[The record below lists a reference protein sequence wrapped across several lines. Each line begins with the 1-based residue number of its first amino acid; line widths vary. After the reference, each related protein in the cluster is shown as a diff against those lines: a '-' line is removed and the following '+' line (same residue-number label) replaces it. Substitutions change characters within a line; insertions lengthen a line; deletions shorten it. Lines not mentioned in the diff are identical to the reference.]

1 MEIEN
6 QNINVQS
13 TAQTVSHKKKWKK
26 FIIRMLAL
34 GLFFCIS
41 IYGYN
46 FFSLQYSMNKVLLF
60 DNKNKGIDVSVG
72 YKNYINLSVIVF
84 DLRKCSYKTKAD
96 VLRVLLQF
104 AEKKKESNY
113 DYVILSCQG
122 IRKFKITGEFF
133 KKLGEEYREE
143 NLLAL
148 IKTFPDNVLNLD
160 NSPVFPKRKTVNH
173 NSDENT
179 IIECYDFM
187 CKWFKN
193 EKYPLRVYNE

>member
-6 QNINVQS
+6 QNTKDQL
-13 TAQTVSHKKKWKK
+13 TAQTVSQKKKWKK
-26 FIIRMLAL
+26 YIIRTLAL

-46 FFSLQYSMNKVLLF
+46 FFSLQYEMNKLLIF
-60 DNKNKGIDVSVG
+60 DQKNKGIDVSVG
-72 YKNYINLSVIVF
+72 YKNYIDLSVIVF

-96 VLRVLLQF
+96 VLRVLFQF

-122 IRKFKITGEFF
+122 IKKFKITGDFF
-133 KKLGEEYREE
+133 KKLGEEYRGE
-143 NLLAL
+143 NLTTL

-160 NSPVFPKRKTVNH
+160 NSPVFPEQKTVNK
-173 NSDENT
+173 NSDEDK

-187 CKWFKN
+187 YRWLKN
-193 EKYPLRVYNE
+193 EKAPLRVYNE